1 MISFPLAA
9 AVPTAP
15 NIDWAGL
22 SPLLVL
28 LGGAIIALIVGL
40 AGPRAIRTQ
49 VVPLISL
56 ATFGAAIA
64 AVISLWGQSIVLIE
78 GALQLDPLTLILMLV
93 ICGGGVVATLLAWRD
108 QAAEEIAHGEFFSLM
123 LLGSAGMF
131 VLVASRDLVT
141 TFVGLELLSLPLYI
155 LCAARVREERS
166 LESGLKYLIIGSVG
180 SATVLYGFALLYG
193 ATGQTGYNAIAAAI
207 EASNLASDPLFLTG
221 VAMCT
226 VGFAFKASLA
236 PFHQWTPDVYEGAP
250 TPVTAFMSVATKA
263 AAFGAIIRLFDVAV
277 RPAVDA
283 WQPIWVAIALITM
296 VVGNVGALRQES
308 MKRMLAYSSI
318 AQAGYILVGFVLVT
332 DLGVQ
337 AICAYLVLYSLGNLA
352 AFTVVIAR
360 ERETA
365 EGDKISAMRGLGT
378 ERPVLAVVMT
388 MAMLSLAG
396 IPATAGFMGKLRLV
410 EAAAAGDYA
419 WLVAVLVVLS
429 VISLAYYLPV
439 VATIW
444 RGETQPGTDAASGVP
459 VLAGGAPEADAATGR
474 AGWELTLIGVVLAA
488 AVLVFGIIPQPVFNL
503 VADAARGLGLS

>member
-1 MISFPLAA
+1 MSLSLAT
-9 AVPTAP
+9 AVPAAP
-15 NIDWAGL
+15 YIDWAGL
-22 SPLLVL
+22 SPLLAL
-28 LGGAIIALIVGL
+28 LGGAILALIVGL
-40 AGPRAIRTQ
+40 AGPRGIRTQ
-49 VVPLISL
+49 VVPLIAL
-56 ATFGAAIA
+56 ATFGVAIGC
-64 AVISLWGQSIVLIE
+64 VISLWGQSTVLIE

-108 QAAEEIAHGEFFSLM
+108 QAADDIAHGEFFALM

-155 LCAARVREERS
+155 LCASRVREERS

-193 ATGQTGYNAIAAAI
+193 ATGQTGYTQIASAI
-207 EASNLASDPLFLTG
+207 SSHGLATDPLFLTA

-250 TPVTAFMSVATKA
+250 TPVTAFMSIATKA
-263 AAFGAIIRLFDVAV
+263 AAFGAIIRLFDVAL
-277 RPAVDA
+277 RPAVES
-283 WQPIWVAIALITM
+283 WRPIWIAIALITM
-296 VVGNVGALRQES
+296 VVGNVGALRQPS

-337 AICAYLVLYSLGNLA
+337 AICSYLVLYSLGNLA

-365 EGDKISAMRGLGT
+365 EGDNISALRGLGA

-396 IPATAGFMGKLRLV
+396 VPATAGFMGKLRLV

-459 VLAGGAPEADAATGR
+459 VLAGGAPGADAPHGR
-474 AGWELTLIGVVLAA
+474 AGWELTLVGVVLAA
-488 AVLVFGIIPQPVFNL
+488 AVLVFGIVPQPVFNL
-503 VADAARGLGLS
+503 VASAARGLGLS

>member
-1 MISFPLAA
+1 MTFSLAA
-9 AVPTAP
+9 AVPAAP
-15 NIDWAGL
+15 YIDWAGL
-22 SPLLVL
+22 SPLLAL

-40 AGPRAIRTQ
+40 AGPRGIRTQ
-49 VVPLISL
+49 VVPLIAL
-56 ATFGAAIA
+56 ATFGVALAC
-64 AVISLWGQSIVLIE
+64 VISLWGQSIVLIE

-93 ICGGGVVATLLAWRD
+93 ICGGGVVATLLAWRE
-108 QAAEEIAHGEFFSLM
+108 QAAEDIAHGEFFSLM

-155 LCAARVREERS
+155 LCASRVREERS
-166 LESGLKYLIIGSVG
+166 LEAGLKYLIIGSVG

-193 ATGQTGYNAIAAAI
+193 ATGQTGYNEIASAIS
-207 EASNLASDPLFLTG
+207 SNGLATDPLFLTG

-263 AAFGAIIRLFDVAV
+263 AAFGVIIRLFDVAL
-277 RPAVDA
+277 RPAIES
-283 WQPIWVAIALITM
+283 WRPIWIAIALITM
-296 VVGNVGALRQES
+296 VVGNVGALRQPS

-337 AICAYLVLYSLGNLA
+337 AICSYLVLYSLGNLA

-360 ERETA
+360 ERETT
-365 EGDKISAMRGLGT
+365 EGDNISALRGLGT
-378 ERPVLAVVMT
+378 ERPALALVMT
-388 MAMLSLAG
+388 ISMLSLAG

-410 EAAAAGDYA
+410 EAAAGADYA
-419 WLVAVLVVLS
+419 WLAAVLVVLS
-429 VISLAYYLPV
+429 VISMAYYLPV
-439 VATIW
+439 IATIW

-459 VLAGGAPEADAATGR
+459 VLAGGAPEADAEPRR
-474 AGWELTLIGVVLAA
+474 AGWELTLVGVVLAA
-488 AVLVFGIIPQPVFNL
+488 AVVVFGIVPQPVFNL
-503 VADAARGLGLS
+503 VASAARGLGFS

>member
-1 MISFPLAA
+1 MSFSVAA
-9 AVPTAP
+9 AVPAAP
-15 NIDWAGL
+15 YIDWAGL
-22 SPLLVL
+22 SPLLAL
-28 LGGAIIALIVGL
+28 LGGAIVALIVGL

-49 VVPLISL
+49 VVPLVSL
-56 ATFGAAIA
+56 VTFAAAIGC
-64 AVISLWGQSIVLIE
+64 VIALWGQSIVLIE

-93 ICGGGVVATLLAWRD
+93 ICGAGIISTLLAWRD
-108 QAAEEIAHGEFFSLM
+108 QAADEIAHGEFFSLM

-155 LCAARVREERS
+155 LCASRVRAERS
-166 LESGLKYLIIGSVG
+166 LEAGLKYLIVGSVG

-193 ATGQTGYNAIAAAI
+193 ATGQTGYSEIAAAI
-207 EASNLASDPLFLTG
+207 ASNGLATDPLFLTA

-263 AAFGAIIRLFDVAV
+263 AAFGVIIRLFDVAL
-277 RPAVDA
+277 RPAA
-283 WQPIWVAIALITM
+283 ETWEPIWVAIALITM
-296 VVGNVGALRQES
+296 VVGNVGALRQPS
-308 MKRMLAYSSI
+308 MKRMLAYSSV
-318 AQAGYILVGFVLVT
+318 AQAGYVLVGFVLVT

-337 AICAYLVLYSLGNLA
+337 AICSYLILYSLGNLA
-352 AFTVVIAR
+352 AFAVVIAR
-360 ERETA
+360 ERETD
-365 EGDKISAMRGLGT
+365 EGDNISALRGLGS
-378 ERPVLAVVMT
+378 ERPVLALVMT

-396 IPATAGFMGKLRLV
+396 IPATAGFMAKLRLI

-419 WLVAVLVVLS
+419 WLAAVLVILS
-429 VISLAYYLPV
+429 VVSLAYYLPV

-444 RGETQPGTDAASGVP
+444 RGETEPAADGAGGVP
-459 VLAGGAPEADAATGR
+459 VLAGGAPDAEPGR
-474 AGWELTLIGVVLAA
+474 AGWELTLIGAVLAI

-503 VADAARGLGLS
+503 VASAARGLGL